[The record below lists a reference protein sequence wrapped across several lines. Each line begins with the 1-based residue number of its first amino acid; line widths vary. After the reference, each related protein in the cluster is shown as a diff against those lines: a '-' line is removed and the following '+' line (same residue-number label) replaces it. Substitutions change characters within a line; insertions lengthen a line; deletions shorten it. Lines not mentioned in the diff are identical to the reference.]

1 MRRSTQRG
9 CFWENTPSRIKYSI
23 TGCSAVGSAPALGVR
38 MHSSMRLLAN
48 PATLSNTKRTRF
60 SELFAIRIF
69 SGNTTDLLLQFSIS
83 YSSPGVAQL
92 VARVVWERCG
102 FHPRW
107 IQPKPG
113 MPCNTGICGISP
125 DSKTGQENRFDHI
138 NDHRQEKTLNRTR
151 FVL

>member
-1 MRRSTQRG
+1 
-9 CFWENTPSRIKYSI
+9 
-23 TGCSAVGSAPALGVR
+23 

-92 VARVVWERCG
+92 VAWVVWDFIRLNPAG
-102 FHPRW
+102 FSR
-107 IQPKPG
+107 
-113 MPCNTGICGISP
+113 NA
-125 DSKTGQENRFDHI
+125 E
-138 NDHRQEKTLNRTR
+138 TLDTLRK
-151 FVL
+151 F

>member
-9 CFWENTPSRIKYSI
+9 CFWENTPSRIKNSI

-92 VARVVWERCG
+92 VARVVWEDATESLYRI
-102 FHPRW
+102 FR
-107 IQPKPG
+107 I
-113 MPCNTGICGISP
+113 T
-125 DSKTGQENRFDHI
+125 E
-138 NDHRQEKTLNRTR
+138 TLDITR
-151 FVL
+151 FLIYDIDKLCRKNHF